1 MNKVVMTIG
10 CLVLTSALYAQ
21 NADKLKLT
29 VGQKIIFNA
38 NDSMFNQQKRGEES
52 MDMKTT
58 TLSNNVYEVIEVSA
72 TNYKLKSTLQKI
84 KIDFE
89 GFGQKMVYD
98 SEDPTKQTGMMA
110 EQLKGKLGVSDT
122 IEVTIDGKL
131 VEAAEDKS
139 KGKGKGRGMMRMMD
153 QQSMNIENAFLL
165 VPADAKEGTGWKKDQ
180 TKDGVKS
187 QTIYFVDKIN
197 GNMADISFKKKTKGT
212 KVVSSQ
218 QGEMNIEVDN
228 LSSGSLVVELK
239 TGLVKQYNEEL
250 NTNTKM
256 NMMGQDMP
264 STGKTTTKIVF
275 E

>member
-21 NADKLKLT
+21 NADKLKLN
-29 VGQKIIFNA
+29 VGQKIVFNT

-58 TLSNNVYEVIEVSA
+58 STSNNVYEVIEVSA

-98 SEDPTKQTGMMA
+98 SEDPSKQTGMMA
-110 EQLKGKLGVSDT
+110 EQLKGKLGVADT

-131 VEAAEDKS
+131 VEEADDKS

-197 GNMADISFKKKTKGT
+197 GNMADISFKKKTKGI
-212 KVVSSQ
+212 KVISSQ

-228 LSSGSLVVELK
+228 LSSGNIVVELT
-239 TGLVKQYNEEL
+239 TGLVKKFSEDL

-256 NMMGQDMP
+256 NMMGQDIP
-264 STGKTTTKIVF
+264 STGKTTTKIVI

>member
-21 NADKLKLT
+21 NADILKLT

>member
-21 NADKLKLT
+21 NADKLQLN
-29 VGQKIIFNA
+29 VGQKIVFKSS
-38 NDSMFNQQKRGEES
+38 DSIFNQQKRGDES

-58 TLSNNVYEVIEVSA
+58 TTSHNMYEVINVSA
-72 TNYKLKSTLQKI
+72 SNYKLTSTLQKI

-98 SEDPTKQTGMMA
+98 SEDPAKQTGMMA
-110 EQLKGKLGVSDT
+110 EQLKGKLGIADT
-122 IEVTIDGKL
+122 IELTLDGKM
-131 VEAAEDKS
+131 VEAADDKT

-153 QQSMNIENAFLL
+153 QQSSNIENAFLF
-165 VPADAKEGTGWKKDQ
+165 VPAEAKEGTGWKKDQ

-187 QTIYFVDKIN
+187 QTIYFVDKLN
-197 GNMADISFKKKTKGT
+197 GNMAEVSFKKKTKGT

-250 NTNTKM
+250 NSNTKM

-264 STGKTTTKIVF
+264 STGKTTTKIVI

>member
-21 NADKLKLT
+21 NADKLKLN
-29 VGQKIIFNA
+29 VGQKIVFNT

-58 TLSNNVYEVIEVSA
+58 STSNNVYEVIEVSA
-72 TNYKLKSTLQKI
+72 TNCKLKSTLQKI

-98 SEDPTKQTGMMA
+98 SEDPSKQTGMMA
-110 EQLKGKLGVSDT
+110 EQLKGKLGVADT

-131 VEAAEDKS
+131 VEEADDKS

-228 LSSGSLVVELK
+228 LSSGNIVVELT
-239 TGLVKQYNEEL
+239 TGLVKKFSEDL

-256 NMMGQDMP
+256 NMMGQDIP
-264 STGKTTTKIVF
+264 STGKTTTKIVI